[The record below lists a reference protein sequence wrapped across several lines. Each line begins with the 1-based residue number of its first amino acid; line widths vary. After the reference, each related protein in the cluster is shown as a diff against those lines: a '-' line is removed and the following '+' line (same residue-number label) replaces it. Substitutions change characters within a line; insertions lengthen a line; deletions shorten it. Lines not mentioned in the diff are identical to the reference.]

1 MAAAEN
7 LNNNFCYFYEYLL
20 NEDLETTMEVNYKEF
35 KHIPASLIYALKTQL
50 QPCSKLS
57 ALYLILNHIRHN
69 LRPGKSNRGA
79 F

>member
-20 NEDLETTMEVNYKEF
+20 NEDLETTIEVNYKES

-50 QPCSKLS
+50 QPLLENDVLKAISI
-57 ALYLILNHIRHN
+57 ILDSESH
-69 LRPGKSNRGA
+69 KT
-79 F
+79 

>member
-35 KHIPASLIYALKTQL
+35 KHIPASLIYASKTQL
-50 QPCSKLS
+50 QPLLENDVLKAISI
-57 ALYLILNHIRHN
+57 ILDSESH
-69 LRPGKSNRGA
+69 KT
-79 F
+79 

>member
-7 LNNNFCYFYEYLL
+7 LSNNFCYFYEYLL

-50 QPCSKLS
+50 QPLLENDVLKAISI
-57 ALYLILNHIRHN
+57 ILDSESH
-69 LRPGKSNRGA
+69 KT
-79 F
+79 

>member
-1 MAAAEN
+1 MTAAEN

-50 QPCSKLS
+50 QPLLENDVLKAISI
-57 ALYLILNHIRHN
+57 ILDSESH
-69 LRPGKSNRGA
+69 KT
-79 F
+79 

>member
-50 QPCSKLS
+50 QPLLENDVLKAISI
-57 ALYLILNHIRHN
+57 ILDSESH
-69 LRPGKSNRGA
+69 KT
-79 F
+79 